1 MRRKE
6 VERQLTLPLGAR
18 FVDALLE
25 HPDDD
30 VRNLATTLEAQTIFD
45 SVQYVM
51 SEPALPAFL
60 HSALCAMSFPVR
72 RPKDEFAPI
81 IRRDGAYSLVIR
93 PIDRMQMVDG
103 ELVPRKIGVP
113 FGVHARLV
121 LLFIMTEAV
130 KTRSREIFLG
140 KSFSDWLRRMG
151 ITNTSSGGAR
161 GTRNLVQD
169 QIDRL
174 MSCEWTMRW
183 DAEIA
188 TVADEGRPKGRGRA
202 RSTSGTKT
210 ISAFAVND
218 MRLVNQYAGVSS
230 ADGEFV
236 SRFVLSEAFYENLI
250 RHAVPLNER
259 AFVALRKSATQ
270 IDLYTYLAYRLP
282 RIRPGDEVRLKWEDL
297 SQHLGNQTSAVFK
310 FRQTVRRSW
319 EEVSGVYQ
327 QARHAVDFDDLL
339 IRLRHAEPP
348 TDGHMLSISSGHGV
362 MSGMEVIEQR
372 HSQSV
377 SPRTI
382 SVTQAVTLP
391 SPANQD
397 AAVQEWRFPA
407 SDHLQFAPGGK
418 QFHEIAIRHGSNN
431 AVEIIAAAF
440 RRKVGDELAGLSG
453 ERLIRRWTAFCSSFR
468 PPR

>member
-1 MRRKE
+1 MN
-6 VERQLTLPLGAR
+6 LPLGAR

-25 HPDDD
+25 HDDED
-30 VRNLATTLEAQTIFD
+30 VKALATTPEAQAIFD

-93 PIDRMQMVDG
+93 PVERMQMIEG
-103 ELVPRKIGVP
+103 ELVPYKVGVP

-140 KSFSDWLRRMG
+140 SSFSGWLRRMG
-151 ITNTSSGGAR
+151 ITNTNSGGSR

-188 TVADEGRPKGRGRA
+188 TVAEEGRPKGRGRA
-202 RSTSGTKT
+202 RATSGTKT

-230 ADGEFV
+230 PDGEFV
-236 SRFVLSEAFYENLI
+236 SRFVLSEAFYDNLI
-250 RHAVPLNER
+250 KHAVPLNER

-282 RIRPGDEVRLKWEDL
+282 RIRPGEEVRLKWEDL
-297 SQHLGNQTSAVFK
+297 AQHLGNQTSALFK

-348 TDGHMLSISSGHGV
+348 TDGHLLRISSA
-362 MSGMEVIEQR
+362 SASSKSIELIEQR
-372 HSQSV
+372 IV
-377 SPRTI
+377 R
-382 SVTQAVTLP
+382 AALP
-391 SPANQD
+391 SSANLGQSAED
-397 AAVQEWRFPA
+397 VRFPP
-407 SDHLQFAPGGK
+407 SDHLQYQPGGK
-418 QFHEIAIRHGSNN
+418 ILHEIAVRHGSNN

-440 RRKVGDELAGLSG
+440 RRKVGAELSTLYGD
-453 ERLIRRWTAFCSSFR
+453 RLIRRWTAFCSSFR
-468 PPR
+468 PPA